1 MALSYKNDDQTDE
14 RLNPAE
20 TGRRL
25 HEDEQRAALD
35 RDFGGI
41 VDNLKNN
48 TADSSAEDDNI
59 QKAKAQEESPNGTW
73 KNAVSQKSTD
83 NNQPI
88 TGSGKLSNLR
98 KKGPVGFII
107 ALLLGGAGMMSIM
120 FTPGI
125 GIVAF
130 KEMFV
135 NDLNDQLAA
144 ADIRSDHVFRAKL
157 KSIQAGGSICSGP
170 VNIRCKFSTLS
181 SRQAAKFRAAG
192 FTIESDTSFAG
203 RERVTKLSFTDSAG
217 NTIDVNDPKELWERV
232 RSNPEFASAVRKAY
246 NPKFATLSDKIANKV
261 LKERF
266 RTDKS
271 KKIVGNTDEE
281 RDKAVN
287 AATAGKDAVVGTTVE
302 TCKDGDKDVKCIRD
316 ANGNTHN
323 EGSAEYDEHMSKI
336 EEIQSKITSAKSS
349 GGKVVGSVLSSGV
362 KGLSLTGA
370 ADTACTVYNT
380 ARAVAAT
387 AKVIRALQLA
397 QFAMLF
403 LNIAD
408 EIKAGGDELKP
419 EDVEYVGNILTAI
432 DTNPEIEDEESIT
445 GGDFSGESPVI
456 ISEPRP
462 NPFFGKN
469 AFDSPGYKASAYNDA
484 PKLTSRS
491 QQYMVGG
498 GLVGT
503 FSTVMSDIE
512 NLIPGGRS
520 TIRSTC
526 STIQS
531 WWARTLG
538 FIGGLIAAAGTFG
551 ASTVVSIG
559 ASIAVG
565 FALPFLE
572 AALAD
577 MLAGQVVNSSTKG
590 VDAGDAVFAGVG
602 SLLGSMAMSRGMKPA
617 KKSEIQ
623 QYVATS
629 QRVKNDYIAM
639 ETYEARDTPFDVYN
653 QYSFLGSITQ
663 NLYPTLSRS
672 SSSVSAAF
680 MNMPTI
686 FASAFSALTPQA
698 KALGEFNIARFEQ
711 CSDEGYAALGID
723 ADIMCNPRY
732 ILSPAD
738 LERDNEAVLTYMID
752 NGHIGTEGQALSDAY
767 KTWIERCV
775 ERRPADGSPGFVG
788 WGETINNDGDV
799 TGEEGQECMVDDEMT
814 GNFRV
819 FTIDNSI
826 NDAMDD
832 DQESVEDSQTPTQSP
847 GTITGGVLG
856 VTTADSRRLAKELAD
871 SPNMNWTRSTTDQE
885 LLNYAGGATVVNGCG
900 APMAPS
906 PYLTGALVELTRTKY
921 KITASNI
928 GFGSER
934 SCEGGTYQHPKGN
947 AIDIQ
952 YIEII
957 GGAKT
962 SPGLDFAP
970 GDVDVVNQFATDFLA
985 LLPPTSRGGVGQK
998 NCGVN
1003 PTFPA
1008 GSTSLFGAHLF
1019 IDSCDHLH
1027 IDVRNRENLSEAM
1040 GQL

>member
-1 MALSYKNDDQTDE
+1 MALSYKNDNQADE

-20 TGRRL
+20 TGKSIQ
-25 HEDEQRAALD
+25 EQEQQAAYD
-35 RDFGGI
+35 RDFDDI
-41 VDNLKNN
+41 TKNLDK
-48 TADSSAEDDNI
+48 TADPSREDDNI
-59 QKAKAQEESPNGTW
+59 KKVRDQEETPSGTW
-73 KNAVSQKSTD
+73 KNAVTPKSNDTT
-83 NNQPI
+83 QPI
-88 TGSGKLSNLR
+88 QGNGKLSNFR

-107 ALLLGGAGMMSIM
+107 ALLLGGGGMMSIM
-120 FTPGI
+120 FAPGI
-125 GIVAF
+125 GIVAI

-203 RERVTKLSFTDSAG
+203 RERVTKLSFKDSAG
-217 NTIDVNDPKELWERV
+217 NVIEVNDPKELWEKV
-232 RSNPEFASAVRKAY
+232 RANPEFASAVRKAY
-246 NPKFATLSDKIANKV
+246 NPKFATLSDKVANKV

-271 KKIVGNTDEE
+271 KKVVGNTDEE
-281 RDKAVN
+281 REKSLN
-287 AATAGKDAVVGTTVE
+287 AATAGKEAVVGTSIE

-316 ANGNTHN
+316 ANGKTHN
-323 EGSAEYDEHMSKI
+323 EGSPEYDEQVKKI
-336 EEIQSKITSAKSS
+336 EEIQSKVTESKAS
-349 GGKVVGSVLSSGV
+349 GGKVVGSVLKSGV

-397 QFAMLF
+397 QFAMIF

-408 EIKAGGDELKP
+408 EIKAGGDKLKP
-419 EDVEYVGNILTAI
+419 EDVEFVGNIFTTI
-432 DTNPEIEDEESIT
+432 DTNTTVEDETSIT
-445 GGDFSGESPVI
+445 GGNFSGESPSI
-456 ISEPRP
+456 TSAPTA

-469 AFDSPGYKASAYNDA
+469 AFDSPGYKAAAYNDA
-484 PKLTSRS
+484 PTLTSRS

-498 GLVGT
+498 GLVGS
-503 FSTVMSDIE
+503 FSSVMSDIE
-512 NLIPGGRS
+512 NLIPGGKS

-559 ASIAVG
+559 ASIAIG

-590 VDAGDAVFAGVG
+590 VDAGDAMFAGVG
-602 SLLGSMAMSRGMKPA
+602 AMLGSMAMSRGMKPA
-617 KKSEIQ
+617 NKAEIQ

-639 ETYEARDTPFDVYN
+639 ETYEARETPFDAYN
-653 QYSFLGSITQ
+653 KYSFLGSITQ
-663 NLYPTLSRS
+663 GLYPTLSRS

-680 MNMPTI
+680 LNVPTI

-698 KALGEFNIARFEQ
+698 KAFGEFNIDRFSK
-711 CSDEGYAALGID
+711 CSDEGYAAVGID

-732 ILSPAD
+732 VLSPEELAMD
-738 LERDNEAVLTYMID
+738 TDAVLTYMID
-752 NGHIGTEGQALSDAY
+752 NGHIGTEGLAQSETY
-767 KTWIERCV
+767 KTWVERCV
-775 ERRPADGSPGFVG
+775 ERKPADGSPGFVG
-788 WGETINNDGDV
+788 WGESINDEPEA
-799 TGEEGQECMVDDEMT
+799 GEEGQECMAVDAMT
-814 GNFRV
+814 QNFRV
-819 FTIDNSI
+819 FTMDNSV

-832 DQESVEDSQTPTQSP
+832 EVVAAGTPTPTQSP
-847 GTITGGVLG
+847 GTITGGPLG

-885 LLNYAGGATVVNGCG
+885 LLSYASGASVVNGCG
-900 APMAPS
+900 APIAPS
-906 PYLTGALVELTRTKY
+906 PFLTGALVELTRTKY

-934 SCEGGTYQHPKGN
+934 SCEGGTFQHPKGN

-962 SPGLDFAP
+962 SPGLDYAP
-970 GDVDVVNQFATDFLA
+970 GDTDVVNQFATDFLA

-1008 GSTSLFGAHLF
+1008 GSTALFGAHLF
-1019 IDSCDHLH
+1019 TDSCDHVH